1 MKKILVFALL
11 VVVIASQAFAA
22 GKKQVKLRITEVST
36 AIFDETSVALDLGE
50 RQYVFPEDG
59 QKVFDTSSSAPNI
72 YSFSGDMVPCFS
84 NSYGAFAPGTVV
96 PLGIKAEG
104 NGLYSIRATLL
115 DNIDPTSIVR
125 LEDRQQAVFH
135 DLRDGDYLF
144 LLNQFTQAEN
154 RFFLH
159 ISYPIVV
166 TSMDAGCNNDDGV
179 IAVTQDPSI
188 SWNTVKLLNDT
199 GRLVYT
205 NTNATG
211 NFTFSTL
218 PFGHYNLVYEYGN
231 YTAGNEI
238 YVNGWSINNEITAS
252 TIYAGVYQP
261 IDFFSNSIHT
271 GDYFWNFGDGSEIEG
286 VANPDYAY
294 TEPGTYEVTL
304 VSSNSY
310 GCSSTATITVY
321 ISEATGVEKI
331 NANDARINLQN
342 RSLQILFNRQIE
354 SGYSVQLF
362 NSMGQSLQHQP
373 LSQTETNIDLGN
385 MAAGVYI
392 VRIANSNGGFTKKI
406 ILN

>member
-11 VVVIASQAFAA
+11 IVVIATQAFAA

-36 AIFDETSVALDLGE
+36 AIFDETSVNLDLGV
-50 RQYVFPEDG
+50 RQYTFPEDG

-72 YSFSGDMVPCFS
+72 YSFSGDMVACFS
-84 NSYGAFAPGTVV
+84 NSYGAFAPGTIV
-96 PLGIKAEG
+96 PLGIKTEG
-104 NGLYSIRATLL
+104 HGLYSIRATLL
-115 DNIDPTSIVR
+115 DNFDPTSIIR
-125 LEDRQQAVFH
+125 LEDRQQSVFH
-135 DLRDGDYLF
+135 NLRDGDYLF
-144 LLNQFTQAEN
+144 LLNQFTQNNN

-159 ISYPIVV
+159 ISYPIAI
-166 TSMDAGCNNDDGV
+166 TSIDAGCSNNDGV
-179 IAVTQDPSI
+179 ISVAQDPSI
-188 SWNTVKLLNDT
+188 SWDTVKLLNDT

-211 NFTFSTL
+211 NFTFGTL
-218 PFGHYNLVYEYGN
+218 PFGHYNLVYEYGS
-231 YTAGNEI
+231 YTAGNDI

-271 GDYFWNFGDGSEIEG
+271 GDYNWNFGDGSEIEG

-294 TEPGTYEVTL
+294 TQPGTYQVTL

-321 ISEATGVEKI
+321 ISEATGVVKI
-331 NANDARINLQN
+331 NDTDVRINLQN

-354 SGYSVQLF
+354 NGYSVQLF
-362 NSMGQSLQHQP
+362 NTVGQSVQQQP
-373 LSQTETNIDLGN
+373 LNQTETNIDLGN

-392 VRIANSNGGFTKKI
+392 VRVANANGALAKKI
-406 ILN
+406 VLN